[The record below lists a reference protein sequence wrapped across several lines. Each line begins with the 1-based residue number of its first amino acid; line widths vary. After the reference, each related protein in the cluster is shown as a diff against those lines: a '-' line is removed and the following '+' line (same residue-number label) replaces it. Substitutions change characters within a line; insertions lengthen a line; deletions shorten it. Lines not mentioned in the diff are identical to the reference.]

1 MSITFTNPIIHL
13 LSPNPP
19 TALICLFFSLTHSL
33 ICHNFYAIWQFKFT
47 NHDRAKK
54 GTRRDRDGGKDK
66 DEDDVKSSAVVD
78 RVPLISRLQDR
89 ELQEMRDDG
98 ERKSTREIGSKTFR
112 NSFLVFFSG
121 TRRNFCSPHLMPRA
135 YEIKSIL

>member
-1 MSITFTNPIIHL
+1 MHL
-13 LSPNPP
+13 S
-19 TALICLFFSLTHSL
+19 AFFSLTHSL

-54 GTRRDRDGGKDK
+54 GARRDRDGGEDK

-98 ERKSTREIGSKTFR
+98 ERRSTREIGSENFRTLFSYFFPVLAATFILPILCLER
-112 NSFLVFFSG
+112 TKLRAYYYYYKILSVDISSFL
-121 TRRNFCSPHLMPRA
+121 A
-135 YEIKSIL
+135 